1 MSRVEDSHNEE
12 LLNGERPPEREGAND
27 NEVEEASNRTEN
39 EAEDKRAKKAKK
51 ARKDL
56 KELLKAI
63 MDSDDSD
70 GDDEPDEETAPTAT
84 GSGSRKRK
92 KKEMVPIQSKIKVPT
107 LERGMTYAK
116 YKLNVE
122 MWENAMM
129 R

>member
-1 MSRVEDSHNEE
+1 M
-12 LLNGERPPEREGAND
+12 
-27 NEVEEASNRTEN
+27 EN
-39 EAEDKRAKKAKK
+39 KIAKKAKK
-51 ARKDL
+51 ARDL
-56 KELLKAI
+56 KVLLRAI

-70 GDDEPDEETAPTAT
+70 EDDELEEETAPTAT

-122 MWENAMM
+122 MWKEGGNGDDAACELT